1 MIKDQGIRDK
11 IRKIASGQVIF
22 DEPMYL
28 HTSMG
33 VGGKTDIL
41 VSPGTV
47 EELKSI
53 TAYLAECN
61 IPFLPVG
68 NCTNLIVR
76 DGGYRGAIISLKSLE
91 KIELEEVQGENV
103 YICAEAGTFLSRLID
118 LSIRESLSGMEF
130 CAGIPGSV
138 GGGIK
143 MNAGAYGR
151 ELKDIVKKVSLINSD
166 GIVKE
171 IPRDDLQFE
180 YRNLDLPERSIVVSA
195 TFGLRKGSKEK
206 IQEEVLEI
214 LRTRRKKHPL
224 NYRTAGSV
232 FKNPRSMPAGK
243 IIEELGLKGFH
254 VGDAEISKIH
264 GNFIINLGKAKAGD
278 ILTLID
284 TVQKTVLKERRI
296 PLEPEIKIIGE
307 D

>member
-1 MIKDQGIRDK
+1 MIKDKEIRDEIK
-11 IRKIASGQVIF
+11 KIASGQVIF
-22 DEPMYL
+22 DEPMNL

-47 EELKSI
+47 EELQHI
-53 TAYLAECN
+53 TAYLAGCN

-68 NCTNLIVR
+68 NCTNLIVK
-76 DGGYRGAIISLKSLE
+76 DGGYRGAIISLKNLE
-91 KIELEEVQGENV
+91 KIEQEKIQGENV
-103 YICAEAGTFLSRLID
+103 YICAEAGTSLSRLID

-151 ELKDIVKKVSLINSD
+151 ELKDIVKEVSLINSD
-166 GIVKE
+166 GIVKD

-180 YRNLDLPERSIVVSA
+180 YRNLDLPGKSIIVSA
-195 TFGLRKGSKEK
+195 TFCLLKGSEEK
-206 IQEEVLEI
+206 IKEEVLEI

-224 NYRTAGSV
+224 SYRTAGSV
-232 FKNPRSMPAGK
+232 FKNPCNMPAGK
-243 IIEELGLKGFH
+243 IIEELGLKGFQ

-264 GNFIINLGKAKAGD
+264 GNFIVNLGKAKAMD
-278 ILTLID
+278 ILTLVD
-284 TVQKTVLKERRI
+284 TVQKMALKEKGI
-296 PLEPEIKIIGE
+296 SLEPEIKIIGE

>member
-1 MIKDQGIRDK
+1 MIKDKEIRDK
-11 IRKIASGQVIF
+11 IRKIGSGRVIF
-22 DEPMYL
+22 DEPMCL

-41 VSPGTV
+41 ISPGTV
-47 EELKSI
+47 EELKNI

-68 NCTNLIVR
+68 NCTNLIVK

-91 KIELEEVQGENV
+91 NIEMEEARGEKV
-103 YICAEAGTFLSRLID
+103 HICAEAGASLSRLID

-138 GGGIK
+138 GGGMK

-151 ELKDIVKKVSLINSD
+151 ELKDIVKEVSLIDSD

-171 IPRDDLQFE
+171 TPRDDLQFE
-180 YRNLDLPERSIVVSA
+180 YRNLDLPERSIIVSA
-195 TFGLRKGSKEK
+195 TFGLRKGSQEK

-214 LRTRRKKHPL
+214 LLTRRKKHPL
-224 NYRTAGSV
+224 SYRTAGSV
-232 FKNPRSMPAGK
+232 FKNPRNMPAGK
-243 IIEELGLKGFH
+243 IIEELGLKGFQ

-264 GNFIINLGKAKAGD
+264 GNFIVNLGKAKAGD
-278 ILTLID
+278 ILTLVD
-284 TVQKTVLKERRI
+284 TAQKIALEKRGI
-296 PLEPEIKIIGE
+296 HLEPEIKIIGE

>member
-1 MIKDQGIRDK
+1 MIKNKEIRDK
-11 IRKIASGQVIF
+11 IRKIASGRVIF

-41 VSPGTV
+41 ISPGTV
-47 EELKSI
+47 EELKNV

-68 NCTNLIVR
+68 NCTNLIVK

-91 KIELEEVQGENV
+91 NIEMEEVRGEKV
-103 YICAEAGTFLSRLID
+103 HICAEAGASLSRLID

-138 GGGIK
+138 GGGMK

-151 ELKDIVKKVSLINSD
+151 ELKDIVKEVSLIDSD

-171 IPRDDLQFE
+171 ISRYDLQFE
-180 YRNLDLPERSIVVSA
+180 YRNLDLPERSIIVSA
-195 TFGLRKGSKEK
+195 TFGLRKGSQEK
-206 IQEEVLEI
+206 IQEEILEI
-214 LRTRRKKHPL
+214 LLTRRKKHPL
-224 NYRTAGSV
+224 SYRTAGSV
-232 FKNPRSMPAGK
+232 FKNPRNMPAGK
-243 IIEELGLKGFH
+243 IIEELGLKGFQ

-264 GNFIINLGKAKAGD
+264 GNFIVNLGKAKAGD
-278 ILTLID
+278 ILTLVD
-284 TVQKTVLKERRI
+284 TAQKIALKKRGI
-296 PLEPEIKIIGE
+296 HLELEIKIIGE

>member
-1 MIKDQGIRDK
+1 MIKDKEIRDK
-11 IRKIASGQVIF
+11 IRKIGSGRVIF

-41 VSPGTV
+41 ISPGTV
-47 EELKSI
+47 EELKNI

-68 NCTNLIVR
+68 NCTNLIVK

-91 KIELEEVQGENV
+91 NIEMEEARGEKV
-103 YICAEAGTFLSRLID
+103 HICAEAGASLSRLID

-138 GGGIK
+138 GGGMK

-151 ELKDIVKKVSLINSD
+151 ELKDIVKEVSLIDSD

-171 IPRDDLQFE
+171 TPRDDLQFE
-180 YRNLDLPERSIVVSA
+180 YRNLDLPERSIIVSA
-195 TFGLRKGSKEK
+195 TFGLRKGSQEK

-214 LRTRRKKHPL
+214 LLTRRKKHPL
-224 NYRTAGSV
+224 SYRTAGSV
-232 FKNPRSMPAGK
+232 FKNPRNMPAGK
-243 IIEELGLKGFH
+243 IIEELGLKGFQ

-264 GNFIINLGKAKAGD
+264 GNFIVNLGKAKAGD
-278 ILTLID
+278 ILTLVD
-284 TVQKTVLKERRI
+284 TAQKIALEKRGI
-296 PLEPEIKIIGE
+296 HLEPEIKIIGE